1 MKIALIGQGAVAQFV
16 MAHADTHGFEVVDIL
31 LRSGR
36 DLLQGGA
43 RAVHQVSE
51 FNPEISL
58 VVDCAG
64 HQALRDIGPQVLHA
78 GFDLLTLSLGALA
91 DEAVALALQA
101 AGRSGGAKLHLAS
114 GAIGA
119 LDCLAA
125 AKIGGVHSVTYVGRK
140 PPLGWA
146 GSVAEKTVNLGA
158 LTSGQAVHFEGNAR
172 GAALAYPKN
181 ANVAAAVALAGIGFE
196 DTQVQL
202 IADADVR
209 ANTHEIRAQGDF
221 GSFSFEI
228 AGEVLPD
235 NPKTSALAAMSVVS
249 KIVEI
254 RDNLGGGKTR
264 QSS

>member
-1 MKIALIGQGAVAQFV
+1 
-16 MAHADTHGFEVVDIL
+16 
-31 LRSGR
+31 
-36 DLLQGGA
+36 
-43 RAVHQVSE
+43 
-51 FNPEISL
+51 
-58 VVDCAG
+58 
-64 HQALRDIGPQVLHA
+64 
-78 GFDLLTLSLGALA
+78 
-91 DEAVALALQA
+91 
-101 AGRSGGAKLHLAS
+101 
-114 GAIGA
+114 
-119 LDCLAA
+119 
-125 AKIGGVHSVTYVGRK
+125 
-140 PPLGWA
+140 
-146 GSVAEKTVNLGA
+146 VNLGA

-209 ANTHEIRAQGDF
+209 ANTHEIRATGDF